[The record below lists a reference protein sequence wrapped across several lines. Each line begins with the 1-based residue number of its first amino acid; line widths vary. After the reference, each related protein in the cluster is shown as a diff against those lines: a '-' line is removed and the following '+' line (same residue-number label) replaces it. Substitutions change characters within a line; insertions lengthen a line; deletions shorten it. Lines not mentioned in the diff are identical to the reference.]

1 MTVDAGELERN
12 LGFLEAMTLGGG
24 TMIGAGI
31 FILPGLAAEGAGP
44 ASAISFTIAGFVALL
59 AALSLAELA
68 TGMPIA
74 GGSYHY
80 VNRALG
86 GLFGS
91 VVGWGM
97 WTGLMFASA
106 FYMIGFGQYIVVP
119 LPFLDGRAL
128 IVLLGVVGLGLITG
142 INFYGTD
149 ESSGAQ
155 NIMIGAELV
164 VVLIYVGLGV
174 FFIEP
179 GNLEEFAP
187 TGASGIVGTTGTV
200 FVTYLGFEII
210 ATVAGEIER
219 PGKLIPLSMVLS
231 VVSVTLLYAAIML
244 ISTGVVPYRE
254 LGGSLVPVS
263 DVAAITMFGTAGV
276 AAVTVAAA
284 IAAISSSNSSVLAAS
299 RVIFAMGRDGLMS
312 DRLNVTH
319 SRFSTPHRA
328 IMATGGVTGLL
339 VLAGLRVQ
347 EIVAL
352 LAQVASF
359 SFLVTYGLVHVA
371 VVVFRRADPDEYDP
385 DFEIPWP
392 LYPAVPALGV
402 IMTGVVISQMESE
415 VRLVGTG
422 VVLLGVVWYFAYAR
436 GRGMEEGLT
445 DEAFGGLVRATRSK
459 LPGTTPA
466 TRSGEP
472 YRVVVGVAN
481 PETQRGLLRLA
492 AATARA
498 HEDEGVPELVAVNVI
513 EAERD
518 PDRNVASDRLDSQRA
533 LLETTRELAAEMDVR
548 LRTSAIVAA
557 DAGKALVDVIREE
570 NADQALVGWRGRR
583 ENDER
588 VFGTTLDTVVTQAPC
603 DVSLVT
609 IEDDAIGTPVAL
621 AGSGP
626 HAPVAARRAAD
637 FATVSDSV
645 AILLNVQQRTEDDE
659 TNRVKR
665 GRATI
670 QSVAERGG
678 LDDEEYESV
687 VIVAADVESAMMQA
701 VREYDTVCVGLSEKS
716 DLSRAMFGSLAE
728 RISQETPG
736 NVGIVRSAGA
746 IDHPADRTDPLPE
759 TGSRQNSK

>member
-44 ASAISFTIAGFVALL
+44 ASAISFVIAGFVALL

-91 VVGWGM
+91 IVGWGM

-106 FYMIGFGQYIVVP
+106 FYMIGFGQYIVAP

-128 IVLLGVVGLGLITG
+128 IVLLGLVGLGLITG

-164 VVLIYVGLGV
+164 VVLVYVALGV
-174 FFIEP
+174 FFIDP

-187 TGASGIVGTTGTV
+187 TGVSGVVATTGVV

-219 PGKLIPLSMVLS
+219 PGKLIPLTMVLS

-244 ISTGVVPYRE
+244 ISTGVVPFDE

-263 DVAAITMFGTAGV
+263 DVAAITMFGTTGV

-284 IAAISSSNSSVLAAS
+284 IAAISSSNSSILAAS

-312 DRLNVTH
+312 EQLNVTH
-319 SRFSTPHRA
+319 SRFNTPHRA
-328 IMATGGVTGLL
+328 IMTTGAVTGSL
-339 VLAGLRVQ
+339 VLVGLRV
-347 EIVAL
+347 EDIVAL

-371 VVVFRRADPDEYDP
+371 VIIFRRADPEEYDP
-385 DFEIPWP
+385 DFEMPSL
-392 LYPAVPALGV
+392 LYPVVPMLGV
-402 IMTGVVISQMESE
+402 VMTGVVISQMEPP
-415 VRLVGTG
+415 VILVGTG
-422 VVLLGVVWYFAYAR
+422 IVFLGVIWYVIYAR
-436 GRGMEEGLT
+436 GRGVEEGLF
-445 DEAFGGLVRATRSK
+445 DEAFGGSIRGVTTR
-459 LPGTTPA
+459 LPGTRPTPL
-466 TRSGEP
+466 SGEP

-498 HEDEGVPELVAVNVI
+498 HKDDGVPELIAVNVI
-513 EAERD
+513 EAGPAPE
-518 PDRNVASDRLDSQRA
+518 RNVASDRLDSQRA
-533 LLETTRELAAEMDVR
+533 LLETTRELTAEMDVK
-548 LRTSAIVAA
+548 LRTSAVVAE
-557 DAGKALVDVIREE
+557 DTGEALVDVVREE
-570 NADQALVGWRGRR
+570 NADQALVGWRGQLKQ
-583 ENDER
+583 EER
-588 VFGTTLDTVVTQAPC
+588 VFGSTLDTIITQAPC
-603 DVSLVT
+603 DVSLVK
-609 IEDDAIGTPVAL
+609 IEDDAIGTPIAL

-637 FATVSDSV
+637 FAAVSDSV
-645 AILLNVQQRTEDDE
+645 AILLNVQQLPGDE
-659 TNRVKR
+659 QTNQVKR
-665 GRATI
+665 GRETI
-670 QSVAERGG
+670 RSVAKRGG
-678 LDDEEYESV
+678 LEAAEYESV
-687 VIVAADVESAMMQA
+687 VVVETDIESAIMDA
-701 VREYDTVCVGLSEKS
+701 VREYETVCVGLSEKS
-716 DLSRAMFGSLAE
+716 DLSRALFGSLAE
-728 RISQETPG
+728 RISSEISG
-736 NVGIVRSAGA
+736 NVAIVRSVEA
-746 IDHPADRTDPLPE
+746 IDQPVTQME
-759 TGSRQNSK
+759 ESS

>member
-1 MTVDAGELERN
+1 MTVEGGELERN

-44 ASAISFTIAGFVALL
+44 ASAISFVIAGFVALL

-91 VVGWGM
+91 IVGWGM

-106 FYMIGFGQYIVVP
+106 FYMIGFGQYIVAP

-128 IVLLGVVGLGLITG
+128 IVLLGLVGLGLITG

-164 VVLIYVGLGV
+164 VVLIYVGFGV

-179 GNLEEFAP
+179 GNLEDFAP
-187 TGASGIVGTTGTV
+187 TGVSGIVATTGVV

-219 PGKLIPLSMVLS
+219 PGKLIPLTMVLS

-244 ISTGVVPYRE
+244 ISTGVVPYSE

-263 DVAAITMFGTAGV
+263 DVAAITMFGTVGI

-319 SRFSTPHRA
+319 SQFNTPHRA
-328 IMATGGVTGLL
+328 IITTGAVTGLL
-339 VLAGLRVQ
+339 VLAGLRVE

-359 SFLVTYGLVHVA
+359 SFLITYGLVHIA
-371 VVVFRRADPDEYDP
+371 VVVFRRADPEEYSP
-385 DFEIPWP
+385 AFEMPSL
-392 LYPAVPALGV
+392 LYPVVPVLGV
-402 IMTGVVISQMESE
+402 AMTGVVISQMELP
-415 VRLVGTG
+415 VILVGTG
-422 VVLLGVVWYFAYAR
+422 IVFLGVVWYVIYAR
-436 GRGMEEGLT
+436 GHGVEEGLF
-445 DEAFGGLVRATRSK
+445 DEAFGSPIRDLIVM
-459 LPGTTPA
+459 LPGTRPA
-466 TRSGEP
+466 SLSSEP

-481 PETQRGLLRLA
+481 PETQLGLLRLA

-498 HEDEGVPELVAVNVI
+498 HEDDGVPELIAVNVI
-513 EAERD
+513 QAE
-518 PDRNVASDRLDSQRA
+518 PAPERNVASDRLESQRA
-533 LLETTRELAAEMDVR
+533 LLETTRELATEMDIT
-548 LRTSAIVAA
+548 LRTSAIVSE
-557 DAGKALVDVIREE
+557 DVGETLVNVIRDES
-570 NADQALVGWRGRR
+570 ADQALVGWQGRPKQG
-583 ENDER
+583 EQ
-588 VFGTTLDTVVTQAPC
+588 VFGSTLDTVITQAPC
-603 DVSLVT
+603 DVSLVR
-609 IEDDAIGTPVAL
+609 IDDDAIGTPVAL
-621 AGSGP
+621 AGPGP

-637 FATVSDSV
+637 FATASGSV
-645 AILLNVQQRTEDDE
+645 ATLLNAQQRTGDE
-659 TNRVKR
+659 QTNHVKR
-665 GRATI
+665 GRETI
-670 QSVAERGG
+670 QSVARQGE
-678 LDDEEYESV
+678 LEDNEYESV
-687 VIVAADVESAMMQA
+687 VVVATDIESAITEA
-701 VREYDTVCVGLSEKS
+701 VQEYDTVCVGLSKKS
-716 DLSRAMFGSLAE
+716 DVSRAMFGSLAE
-728 RISQETPG
+728 RISQEISG
-736 NVGIVRSAGA
+736 NVGIVRSAEA
-746 IDHPADRTDPLPE
+746 VDQPATE
-759 TGSRQNSK
+759 AEEW

>member
-44 ASAISFTIAGFVALL
+44 ASAISFVIAGFVALL

-86 GLFGS
+86 GFFGS
-91 VVGWGM
+91 IVGWGM

-106 FYMIGFGQYIVVP
+106 FYMIGFGQYIVAP

-128 IVLLGVVGLGLITG
+128 IVLLGLVGLGLITG

-164 VVLIYVGLGV
+164 VVLVYVALGV
-174 FFIEP
+174 FFIDP

-187 TGASGIVGTTGTV
+187 TGASGIVATTGVV

-219 PGKLIPLSMVLS
+219 PGKLIPLTMVLS

-244 ISTGVVPYRE
+244 ISTGVVPYGE

-276 AAVTVAAA
+276 VSVTVAAA
-284 IAAISSSNSSVLAAS
+284 IAAISSSNSSILAAS

-312 DRLNVTH
+312 DLLNVTH

-328 IMATGGVTGLL
+328 IIATGAVTGLL

-371 VVVFRRADPDEYDP
+371 VVVFRRADPEEYDP
-385 DFEIPWP
+385 AFEMPGL
-392 LYPAVPALGV
+392 LYPAVPVLGV
-402 IMTGVVISQMESE
+402 AMTGVVISQMQLP
-415 VRLVGTG
+415 VILVGTG
-422 VVLLGVVWYFAYAR
+422 IVFLGVVWYVIYAR
-436 GRGMEEGLT
+436 SRGVEEGLF
-445 DEAFGGLVRATRSK
+445 DEAFGSLIRGVTTR
-459 LPGTTPA
+459 LPGTAPA
-466 TRSGEP
+466 TLSGEP

-498 HEDEGVPELVAVNVI
+498 HRDDGSAELVAVNVI
-513 EAERD
+513 EAEPD
-518 PDRNVASDRLDSQRA
+518 PERNVASDRLENQRA
-533 LLETTRELAAEMDVR
+533 LLETTRDLATEMDVT
-548 LRTSAIVAA
+548 LRTSAIVAE
-557 DAGKALVDVIREE
+557 DAGDALVSVIQEE
-570 NADQALVGWRGRR
+570 NADQALVGWEGQLER
-583 ENDER
+583 EER
-588 VFGTTLDTVVTQAPC
+588 VFGSTLDTVVTQAPC
-603 DVSLVT
+603 DVSLVE
-609 IEDDAIGTPVAL
+609 IENDAIGTPVAL

-626 HAPVAARRAAD
+626 HAPAAARRAAD

-645 AILLNVQQRTEDDE
+645 AILLNVQHRAEDQ
-659 TNRVKR
+659 TNHVKR
-665 GRATI
+665 GRTTI
-670 QSVAERGG
+670 QLVAERGE
-678 LDDEEYESV
+678 LEVEEYESV
-687 VIVAADVESAMMQA
+687 IIVATDVETA
-701 VREYDTVCVGLSEKS
+701 VIEAVQEYDTVCVGLSERS

-728 RISQETPG
+728 RINKEISG
-736 NVGIVRSAGA
+736 NVAIVRSAGA
-746 IDHPADRTDPLPE
+746 IDQPITKTEGL
-759 TGSRQNSK
+759 SQ

>member
-1 MTVDAGELERN
+1 MTVEGGELERN

-44 ASAISFTIAGFVALL
+44 ASAISFVIAGFVALL

-68 TGMPIA
+68 TGMPVA

-91 VVGWGM
+91 IVGWGM

-106 FYMIGFGQYIVVP
+106 FYMIGFGQYIVAP

-128 IVLLGVVGLGLITG
+128 IVLLGLIGLGLITG

-164 VVLIYVGLGV
+164 VVLIYVALGV
-174 FFIEP
+174 FFIDP
-179 GNLEEFAP
+179 GNLDEFAP
-187 TGASGIVGTTGTV
+187 TGVSGVVATTGVV

-219 PGKLIPLSMVLS
+219 PGKLIPLTMVLS
-231 VVSVTLLYAAIML
+231 VVSVTLLYAAIMI
-244 ISTGVVPYRE
+244 ISTGVVPYAE

-263 DVAAITMFGTAGV
+263 DVAAITMFGAVGV

-319 SRFSTPHRA
+319 SRFNTPHRA
-328 IMATGGVTGLL
+328 IMTTGVVTGVL

-371 VVVFRRADPDEYDP
+371 VVVFRRADPGEYDP
-385 DFEIPWP
+385 DFEMPSL
-392 LYPAVPALGV
+392 LYPAVPVLG
-402 IMTGVVISQMESE
+402 ISMTVVVISQMELP
-415 VRLVGTG
+415 VIFVGTG
-422 VVLLGVVWYFAYAR
+422 IVFLGAVWYVVYAR
-436 GRGMEEGLT
+436 SRGVEEGLF
-445 DEAFGGLVRATRSK
+445 DEAFGSLIDSVASRI
-459 LPGTTPA
+459 PGTRPA
-466 TRSGEP
+466 SPSGEP

-481 PETQRGLLRLA
+481 PETQYGLLRLA

-498 HEDEGVPELVAVNVI
+498 HENDGVPELIAVNVI
-513 EAERD
+513 EAE
-518 PDRNVASDRLDSQRA
+518 PAPERNVASDRLEGQRT
-533 LLETTRELAAEMDVR
+533 LLETTRELATEMDIT
-548 LRTSAIVAA
+548 LRTSAVVSE
-557 DAGKALVDVIREE
+557 DAGETLVNVIRDK
-570 NADQALVGWRGRR
+570 NADQALVGWRGQPERG
-583 ENDER
+583 ER
-588 VFGTTLDTVVTQAPC
+588 VFGSTLDTVVTQAPC
-603 DVSLVT
+603 DVSLVK

-645 AILLNVQQRTEDDE
+645 AILLNVQQRRRDE
-659 TNRVKR
+659 QINHVRR
-665 GRATI
+665 GRETI

-678 LDDEEYESV
+678 LEEEEYESAV
-687 VIVAADVESAMMQA
+687 VVATDVESAIIQT
-701 VREYDTVCVGLSEKS
+701 VQEYDTVCVGLSEKS
-716 DLSRAMFGSLAE
+716 DLSRAVFGSLAE
-728 RISQETPG
+728 RISQEMSG
-736 NVGIVRSAGA
+736 NVGIIRSAEA
-746 IDHPADRTDPLPE
+746 VAHPVVITE
-759 TGSRQNSK
+759 ES